1 MIVISSGIENILKS
15 HQSGN
20 LPIITQQ
27 EKEVLA
33 LLVSELSSVKI
44 GNKIFISP
52 LKVESHRR
60 NLLRKFKVN
69 NQAALIH
76 RQQR

>member
-1 MIVISSGIENILKS
+1 MIVISSGIENISKS

-20 LPIITQQ
+20 LPIIAQQ

>member
-52 LKVESHRR
+52 LKVESHRH